1 MGTLFFF
8 LENEQW
14 ERLLRHLGTPILNYQ
29 VNINLYPKEKKKS
42 ESPIRQLPSQ
52 YKSNF
57 KKKEKRIRWINLI
70 LYLSGAYKF
79 KSNIENSIV
88 ER

>member
-1 MGTLFFF
+1 MGTLV
-8 LENEQW
+8 EA
-14 ERLLRHLGTPILNYQ
+14 LRYTNSQLPTQYKSISQ
-29 VNINLYPKEKKKS
+29 KKKKS

-57 KKKEKRIRWINLI
+57 KKKEKRIRWIDLI